1 MGLKKFGSDG
11 DGVILPEE
19 GDSQKT
25 AKQNWTPED
34 EKALREE
41 IKDDE

>member
-1 MGLKKFGSDG
+1 MGMKKFGTG

-19 GDSQKT
+19 NDQQKT

-34 EKALREE
+34 EQALREE
-41 IKDDE
+41 NKDDEK